1 MLDNINIIERRYRI
15 YDLLSYAFMNEPD
28 EKLLSCIEELNEL
41 FKDVIGEDINFIK
54 IMKLEDLIQEY
65 YDRFF
70 VNSSSL
76 YVPPFESAIRNMKI
90 NNGKVKYGE
99 LDSKDTFHVKTCYEM
114 VNFKPNKLNMFLPL
128 KNNYFPDHIGFE
140 IGFMT
145 FMVNK
150 EFNCLKNDKNDL
162 AKDWRNLQKQFL
174 KDHLLT
180 WIGDYSELLSEKSK
194 GLYSYLA
201 KLSSIWIDLD
211 FEYISEE

>member
-1 MLDNINIIERRYRI
+1 MIEDINIIERRYRI
-15 YDLLSYAFMNEPD
+15 YDLISYAFMNKPD
-28 EKLLSCIEELNEL
+28 EKLLSAIEELNEL
-41 FKDVIGEDINFIK
+41 FMGVIDEDINFINN
-54 IMKLEDLIQEY
+54 IRLEDLVQEY

-76 YVPPFESAIRNMKI
+76 YVPPFESAIRNMTR
-90 NNGKVKYGE
+90 NNGKVRYGQ
-99 LDSKDTFHVKTCYEM
+99 LDSKDTFHVKACYEM
-114 VNFKPNKLNMFLPL
+114 VEFELNKLNMFLPL
-128 KNNYFPDHIGFE
+128 KDNCFPDHIGLE

-150 EFNCLKNDKNDL
+150 EFNYFKIGKEDI

-174 KDHLLT
+174 KDHLFT
-180 WIGDYSELLSEKSK
+180 WINDYAELSSEKGK